1 MQTPP
6 AIRASE
12 PDNKVFCLCLPGV
25 GFANLVGSVAGDLEL
40 SGVECEVAPLK
51 CRAPKFLYRLPS
63 RNDRCTRRQN
73 LGLFGK
79 KASHTQIILAGG
91 GGSKVANFQFNCLST
106 LVRVHNDP
114 PGEANNTPRTPRCRS
129 PRA

>member
-40 SGVECEVAPLK
+40 SGLECEVAPLE

-63 RNDRCTRRQN
+63 RNDRRTRRQN
-73 LGLFGK
+73 LGIFGK
-79 KASHTQIILAGG
+79 DS
-91 GGSKVANFQFNCLST
+91 
-106 LVRVHNDP
+106 P
-114 PGEANNTPRTPRCRS
+114 TPK
-129 PRA
+129 